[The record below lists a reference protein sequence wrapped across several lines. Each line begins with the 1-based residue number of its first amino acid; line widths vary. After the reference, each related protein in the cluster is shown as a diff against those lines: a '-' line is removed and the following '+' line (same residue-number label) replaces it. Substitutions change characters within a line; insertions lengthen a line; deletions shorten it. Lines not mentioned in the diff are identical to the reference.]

1 MLRLRCNQQKL
12 IQGGVKM
19 NERKVYTVSEI
30 QTILGV
36 GKNKAY
42 DLCTSGEFPF
52 KRIGKTI
59 LIPKASFNDWL
70 NNVA

>member
-1 MLRLRCNQQKL
+1 
-12 IQGGVKM
+12 M